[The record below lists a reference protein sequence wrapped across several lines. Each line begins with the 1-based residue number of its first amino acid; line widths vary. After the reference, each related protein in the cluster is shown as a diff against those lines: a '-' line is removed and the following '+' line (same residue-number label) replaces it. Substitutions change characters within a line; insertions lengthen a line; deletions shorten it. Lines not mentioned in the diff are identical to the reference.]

1 MNYSS
6 IKLIYLS
13 SITLVD
19 DIKLISVCLFLVIII
34 NISSING
41 IVINDNEF
49 KITYG
54 IIMLN
59 ININKN
65 LIEIFILDV
74 IWLFL
79 ELHIVVLV
87 M

>member
-74 IWLFL
+74 I
-79 ELHIVVLV
+79 
-87 M
+87 

>member
-13 SITLVD
+13 SIILVD

-54 IIMLN
+54 IIMFN

-65 LIEIFILDV
+65 LIEIFIL
-74 IWLFL
+74 LFFK
-79 ELHIVVLV
+79 LHIVVLV

>member
-13 SITLVD
+13 SIILVD

-34 NISSING
+34 KISSING

-54 IIMLN
+54 IIMFN

>member
-6 IKLIYLS
+6 IKLICLS
-13 SITLVD
+13 SIILVD

-54 IIMLN
+54 IIMFN

-74 IWLFL
+74 I
-79 ELHIVVLV
+79 
-87 M
+87 

>member
-13 SITLVD
+13 SIILVD

-34 NISSING
+34 KISSING

-54 IIMLN
+54 IIMFN

-74 IWLFL
+74 I
-79 ELHIVVLV
+79 
-87 M
+87 

>member
-6 IKLIYLS
+6 IKLIYLF
-13 SITLVD
+13 SIILVD

-49 KITYG
+49 KIT
-54 IIMLN
+54 
-59 ININKN
+59 
-65 LIEIFILDV
+65 
-74 IWLFL
+74 
-79 ELHIVVLV
+79 
-87 M
+87 

>member
-13 SITLVD
+13 SIILVD

-54 IIMLN
+54 IIMFN

-65 LIEIFILDV
+65 LIDIFILDV
-74 IWLFL
+74 I
-79 ELHIVVLV
+79 
-87 M
+87 

>member
-13 SITLVD
+13 SIILVD
-19 DIKLISVCLFLVIII
+19 DIKLINVCLFLVIII

-54 IIMLN
+54 IIMFN

-74 IWLFL
+74 I
-79 ELHIVVLV
+79 
-87 M
+87 

>member
-13 SITLVD
+13 SIILVD
-19 DIKLISVCLFLVIII
+19 DIKLINVCLFLVIIV

-54 IIMLN
+54 IIMFN

-74 IWLFL
+74 I
-79 ELHIVVLV
+79 
-87 M
+87 

>member
-13 SITLVD
+13 SIILVD

-74 IWLFL
+74 I
-79 ELHIVVLV
+79 
-87 M
+87 

>member
-13 SITLVD
+13 SIILVD

>member
-13 SITLVD
+13 SIILVD

-34 NISSING
+34 NISSINV

-54 IIMLN
+54 IIMFN

>member
-6 IKLIYLS
+6 IKLIYLF
-13 SITLVD
+13 SIILVD

-54 IIMLN
+54 IIMFN

-74 IWLFL
+74 I
-79 ELHIVVLV
+79 
-87 M
+87 

>member
-6 IKLIYLS
+6 IKLIHLS

-54 IIMLN
+54 IIMFN

-74 IWLFL
+74 I
-79 ELHIVVLV
+79 
-87 M
+87 

>member
-13 SITLVD
+13 SIILVD

-41 IVINDNEF
+41 IVINDNKF
-49 KITYG
+49 KIT
-54 IIMLN
+54 
-59 ININKN
+59 
-65 LIEIFILDV
+65 
-74 IWLFL
+74 
-79 ELHIVVLV
+79 
-87 M
+87 

>member
-1 MNYSS
+1 M
-6 IKLIYLS
+6 
-13 SITLVD
+13 
-19 DIKLISVCLFLVIII
+19 F
-34 NISSING
+34 
-41 IVINDNEF
+41 
-49 KITYG
+49 
-54 IIMLN
+54 N

-79 ELHIVVLV
+79 ELNIVVLV

>member
-13 SITLVD
+13 SIILVD
-19 DIKLISVCLFLVIII
+19 DIKLINVCLFLVIII

-41 IVINDNEF
+41 IVKNDNEF

-54 IIMLN
+54 IIMFN

-65 LIEIFILDV
+65 LIDIFILDV
-74 IWLFL
+74 I
-79 ELHIVVLV
+79 
-87 M
+87 

>member
-1 MNYSS
+1 MLLIDLYNSLFLPLINYEVIKNYSS

-13 SITLVD
+13 SIILVD

-49 KITYG
+49 KIT
-54 IIMLN
+54 
-59 ININKN
+59 
-65 LIEIFILDV
+65 
-74 IWLFL
+74 
-79 ELHIVVLV
+79 
-87 M
+87 

>member
-1 MNYSS
+1 M
-6 IKLIYLS
+6 
-13 SITLVD
+13 
-19 DIKLISVCLFLVIII
+19 F
-34 NISSING
+34 
-41 IVINDNEF
+41 
-49 KITYG
+49 
-54 IIMLN
+54 N

>member
-13 SITLVD
+13 SIILVD

-54 IIMLN
+54 IIMFN

-74 IWLFL
+74 I
-79 ELHIVVLV
+79 
-87 M
+87 

>member
-1 MNYSS
+1 M
-6 IKLIYLS
+6 
-13 SITLVD
+13 
-19 DIKLISVCLFLVIII
+19 F
-34 NISSING
+34 
-41 IVINDNEF
+41 
-49 KITYG
+49 
-54 IIMLN
+54 N

-65 LIEIFILDV
+65 LIEIFILDE

>member
-13 SITLVD
+13 SIILVD
-19 DIKLISVCLFLVIII
+19 DIQLISVCLFLVIII

-54 IIMLN
+54 IIMFN

-74 IWLFL
+74 I
-79 ELHIVVLV
+79 
-87 M
+87 

>member
-13 SITLVD
+13 SIILVD

-34 NISSING
+34 NISSIIG

-54 IIMLN
+54 IIMFN

-65 LIEIFILDV
+65 LIEILY
-74 IWLFL
+74 
-79 ELHIVVLV
+79 
-87 M
+87 

>member
-13 SITLVD
+13 SIILVD

-54 IIMLN
+54 IIMFN